1 MHFTNSQCQDCARAE
16 AAPAP
21 ISTWRTL
28 LKYGISFFGFAVFL
42 WLLPRTPFGYTI
54 VACVM
59 FVAVQLFLYVTAG
72 RAFLHGNIVGRYC
85 YLFRDARGDAHIHLR
100 KPSFKNRMEEVFYVR
115 FRLGG
120 YHRSS
125 EVLPRDGGFGRPR
138 WKIRTWD
145 GQVFQVSD
153 DEGHSLMGIDEH
165 QLLWLLDES
174 NGGTDDLMETVMLTR
189 VFAGMDLNSPEFS
202 SVVRLDE
209 CNRLGVVLQ
218 KVLLRIRDSKDGY
231 DTLPQ
236 EVRALAE
243 HAVAKFRPSRR
254 EAWKQIARKEL
265 DEEAGREG
273 DSPKNPPLAN

>member
-1 MHFTNSQCQDCARAE
+1 
-16 AAPAP
+16 
-21 ISTWRTL
+21 
-28 LKYGISFFGFAVFL
+28 
-42 WLLPRTPFGYTI
+42 
-54 VACVM
+54 
-59 FVAVQLFLYVTAG
+59 
-72 RAFLHGNIVGRYC
+72 
-85 YLFRDARGDAHIHLR
+85 
-100 KPSFKNRMEEVFYVR
+100 
-115 FRLGG
+115 
-120 YHRSS
+120 
-125 EVLPRDGGFGRPR
+125 
-138 WKIRTWD
+138 
-145 GQVFQVSD
+145 
-153 DEGHSLMGIDEH
+153 MGIDEH